1 MRINSAQG
9 FMKNGR
15 MGLYAQILILSS
27 VFLILFSHTITK
39 LVTDW
44 WSDPNFSHGFLIPL
58 VAAYMIW
65 HKRLELSGVPLK
77 PSNWGLVIIVTGM
90 VLHIVGNIGAE
101 LFTMRIALILTL
113 FGLSVFLLGGEIAR
127 KIAVPILYLIL
138 MVPIPAILWNEL
150 AFPLQLF
157 AAKCSADVLQFL
169 HLSVLR
175 EGAILLLP
183 DMTLEVV
190 DACSGLRSLTALLAL
205 SGAVAYL
212 ARLRVVLKWILFLS
226 AVPIAVAVNI
236 FRLTLTAVLA
246 NSLGRVAVQG
256 FVHEVSGIVVFIL
269 AFIFLFIT
277 YSLLSKVGKGESKS
291 DNR

>member
-1 MRINSAQG
+1 
-9 FMKNGR
+9 
-15 MGLYAQILILSS
+15 MGLYAQILFLSS
-27 VFLILFSHTITK
+27 IFLILFSHTITK

-65 HKRLELSGVPLK
+65 HKRLELSGVALK
-77 PSNWGLVIIVTGM
+77 PSNWGLVIIVAGM

-157 AAKCSADVLQFL
+157 AAKCAAQVVYSLGVP
-169 HLSVLR
+169 VLR
-175 EGAILLLP
+175 EGNILHLSN
-183 DMTLEVV
+183 MTLEVV
-190 DACSGLRSLTALLAL
+190 DACSGLRSLTSLLAL
-205 SGAVAYL
+205 GGAFAYVV
-212 ARLRVVLKWILFLS
+212 RLRVIFKWVLFLS
-226 AVPIAVAVNI
+226 AIPIAVVVNI
-236 FRLTLTAVLA
+236 FRLTITAILA
-246 NSLGRVAVQG
+246 HGLGPAAAGG
-256 FVHEVSGIVVFIL
+256 FLHDMSGIL
-269 AFIFLFIT
+269 IFLIALGLLFLT
-277 YSLLSKVGKGESKS
+277 YSLLSKLE
-291 DNR
+291 RA